1 MIYLHTIVY
10 SSKVCVWV
18 CGRVGVNAGKGVWVE
33 GRFWQWHLLTLVV
46 FTFIYVGMKNWALNK
61 NSSQS
66 STASIANAN
75 LAVDGRKGQIFLVY
89 MTKAVCTHTNESVRD
104 RRWWVDLGQTEKV
117 SRVVIYNRAES
128 YGKKNM
134 SGVFHCFCSYS
145 TRSFLSLATLL
156 LGPN

>member
-1 MIYLHTIVY
+1 MT
-10 SSKVCVWV
+10 SFDS
-18 CGRVGVNAGKGVWVE
+18 
-33 GRFWQWHLLTLVV
+33 FVV
-46 FTFIYVGMKNWALNK
+46 FTFIYVGMTNWALDK

-66 STASIANAN
+66 STASIANAS
-75 LAVDGRKGQIFLVY
+75 LAVDGRKGQIFLVPVL
-89 MTKAVCTHTNESVRD
+89 KPVCTHTNESERD
-104 RRWWVDLGQTEKV
+104 RRWWVDLGQTENV
-117 SRVVIYNRAES
+117 SKVVIYNRAET